1 MNLGCCNC
9 GSLRGPFVLVDVG
22 GDKWER
28 RCHSFLC
35 INGRKW
41 KRLGWDDHAADP
53 TKRECMGCF
62 ESSRHKARR
71 EFSRSLDV
79 TVQRGEE
86 PKP

>member
-1 MNLGCCNC
+1 MTELVVVAIGVSVLIIFCVAD
-9 GSLRGPFVLVDVG
+9 GAIRRGRRRAALDA
-22 GDKWER
+22 WEKGYQR
-28 RCHSFLC
+28 
-35 INGRKW
+35 
-41 KRLGWDDHAADP
+41 GWDDHAADP